1 MSSGL
6 FTARGRPLP
15 GGHASAVFRPK
26 IANFRTKP
34 ALYNGHMHLP
44 ATTSI
49 ESRFRVD
56 HLSNGLKVVVKEVHT
71 SPLVSVWC
79 WYRVGSG
86 DEAPG
91 LTGVSHW
98 VEHMNFKGTVN
109 IPREQMKGIVERFG
123 GMWNGY
129 TWIDQTT
136 YLETAGRAALDQ
148 MLFIEAERMA
158 YGLYEAAECESER
171 TVIISELQG
180 GENDPDQLLETEV
193 TATAFRAHPYGH
205 PTIGW
210 IEDLRSMTRDDLYG
224 FYRRFYIPN
233 NATLVVVGDVDAG
246 DVMRRAEK
254 HFASIPE
261 GTVPQRIHAIEPEQ
275 VGERRLVIEREG
287 TIGYVKMVFRA
298 PAASDPDFFPMLVLD
313 AVLSG
318 AKGVNLWSS
327 FRGVPPQRKA
337 RLYTALVERGL
348 ASTVSGAILPTA
360 QPYLYTLSFTAND
373 GVPLAAVEEAAL
385 VEIERV
391 QKLGVEPSEVERARH
406 QLRAR
411 LVFDNDGVTNIA
423 HQLGYFET
431 VAGPGFLSSIQ
442 QRIEGVTPG
451 QIWDVARRRL
461 SPTNRTVGWFRPAGR
476 L

>member
-1 MSSGL
+1 
-6 FTARGRPLP
+6 
-15 GGHASAVFRPK
+15 
-26 IANFRTKP
+26 
-34 ALYNGHMHLP
+34 MHLR
-44 ATTSI
+44 ATTSV
-49 ESRFRVD
+49 ESRTLFD
-56 HLSNGLKVVVKEVHT
+56 HLSNGLKVVVNEVHT
-71 SPLVSVWC
+71 APLVSVWC

-86 DEAPG
+86 DEGPG

-158 YGLYEAAECESER
+158 YGLYEPAECESER
-171 TVIISELQG
+171 TVVISELQG

-193 TATAFRAHPYGH
+193 TASAFRAHPYGH

-210 IEDLRSMTRDDLYG
+210 IEDLRAMTREDLYG

-233 NATLVVVGDVDAG
+233 NATLVVVGDVDG
-246 DVMRRAEK
+246 SDVMRRAEK

-261 GTVPQRIHAIEPEQ
+261 GTAPERIYSIEPEQ
-275 VGERRLVIEREG
+275 VGERRVLIEREG
-287 TIGYVKMVFRA
+287 TTGYIKVVFRA
-298 PAASDPDFFPMLVLD
+298 PALADADFFPMLVLD
-313 AVLSG
+313 AVLTG

-348 ASTVSGAILPTA
+348 ASMVSGALLPTA

-373 GVPLAAVEEAAL
+373 GVPLAAVEGA
-385 VEIERV
+385 VFDEIERV
-391 QKLGVEPSEVERARH
+391 QKAGVEPSEIERARH

-442 QRIEGVTPG
+442 QRIEGVTPD

-461 SPTNRTVGWFRPAGR
+461 TSVSRTVGWFRPVGGS
-476 L
+476 